1 MSRIRGIATLVVVAI
16 GAFYVGGLLEFQ
28 YGGFAPDWVK
38 SLLLYRPPA
47 HGIDYH
53 GLEEV
58 FATINQRYVRPNPDG
73 QKLTEGAAAGMVTAL
88 GDTYSRFLTNAE
100 FQANNDFLQGRFA
113 GVGASLVVKGD
124 KLEIASILPNTPA
137 LRAGVKVGDVI
148 IDVDGTSTKGWT
160 ADQAVTAIRG
170 KAGTVVKLGVDRSGQ
185 HLTFNL
191 KRETIQVPSVATH
204 IFDHRVLY
212 VRIFEFGERTS
223 SEFDDALRN
232 NLTGS
237 VNLVV
242 LDLRDNPGGFVD
254 AADDVI
260 SEFVSSGTAA
270 ILVGRNGHEEVK
282 TVTGSGRALTN
293 KLVVLV
299 NENSAS
305 AAEITAGA
313 LKDYARGPLVGVKTF
328 GKGSVQQDF
337 QVREGDLHLTI
348 AHWLTPKRHSIDKT
362 GIVPDDTVTL
372 GQPQDEYSV
381 DVSPNDFSRDT
392 QLQAALGLLEA

>member
-1 MSRIRGIATLVVVAI
+1 MSRIRGMATLVVVAI
-16 GAFYVGGLLEFQ
+16 GAFYLGGLTEFQ

-47 HGIDYH
+47 HGVDYSA
-53 GLEEV
+53 LEEV
-58 FATINQRYVRPNPDG
+58 FATINQRYVTANPDG
-73 QKLTEGAAAGMVTAL
+73 RKLTEGAAAGMVTAL
-88 GDTYSRFLTNAE
+88 GDSFSRFETNAE
-100 FQANNDFLQGRFA
+100 FQANNDFLQGQFA
-113 GVGASLVVKGD
+113 GVGASLAASAD
-124 KLEIASILPNTPA
+124 KLVIASILPNTPA
-137 LRAGVKVGDVI
+137 LKAGVKVGDVI
-148 IDVDGTSTKGWT
+148 TDVDGQSTKGWT

-170 KAGTVVKLGVDRSGQ
+170 KAGTVVKIGVDRNGQ
-185 HLTFNL
+185 PLTFTL
-191 KRETIQVPSVATH
+191 TRATIQVPSVATH
-204 IFDHRVLY
+204 IFDNRVLY
-212 VRIFEFGERTS
+212 VRIFEFGERTT

-232 NLTGS
+232 NLKGS
-237 VNLVV
+237 VNLVL

-270 ILVGRNGHEEVK
+270 ILVGRGGHEEVK

-362 GIVPDDTVTL
+362 GIVPDDPITL
-372 GQPQDEYSV
+372 ARPQDEYAV
-381 DVSPNDFSRDT
+381 DANPNDFSHDT
-392 QLQAALGLLEA
+392 QLKAALALLEA